1 MRGSARF
8 SGLTRLRRLVLAV
21 VLMVPV
27 LAVVQ
32 PSAAQDDIVVRMVTD
47 TAGLGDQNFNDLAF
61 RGGTQAAEDFGV
73 DFDAIES
80 RTAAD
85 YIPNL
90 TAGAEQGDL
99 TIGVGFLLTDAITE
113 VAAQFPDDQFM
124 LIDSVA
130 EGDNIA
136 SVLFKE
142 QEAAFL
148 TGVIAGMF
156 TETDMI
162 GVVGG
167 QQIPPVVRYAVGFEA
182 GVMSVNPDAEVIV
195 SYTDTFDDPAL
206 GKELSLAQFNQG
218 VDILL
223 PVAGRSG
230 IGSFDAAKEKGEGFW
245 IVAGDTDQSQ
255 LGAEFQLAVAF
266 KGVDTAVYTVTEQV
280 VNDEFEGGIQ
290 NLGLAESGVDLGNV
304 NEAVPADI
312 VELAGRYKAAII
324 AGDVVVPTTEEELAT
339 FEPVEPDAVADF
351 DSLPPRQDATPTT

>member
-1 MRGSARF
+1 M
-8 SGLTRLRRLVLAV
+8 RRLALVAAFL
-21 VLMVPV
+21 VPV

-32 PSAAQDDIVVRMVTD
+32 PSAAQDDISVRMVTD
-47 TAGLGDQNFNDLAF
+47 TAGLGDQNFNDAAF
-61 RGGTQAAEDFGV
+61 KGGTRAAEDFGV

-90 TAGAEQGDL
+90 TAGAEQGEL
-99 TIGVGFLLTDAITE
+99 TLAIGYLLTDAITE
-113 VAAQFPDDQFM
+113 VAAQYPDDNFM

-156 TETDMI
+156 TETDKV

-195 SYTDTFDDPAL
+195 SYADTFDDPAL
-206 GKELSLAQFNQG
+206 GKELSLAQYNQG
-218 VDILL
+218 ADIVF
-223 PVAGRSG
+223 PVAGRTG
-230 IGSFDAAKEKGEGFW
+230 IGSFDAAKEMGEGFW
-245 IVAGDTDQSQ
+245 VIAADIDQSQ
-255 LGAEFQLAVAF
+255 LGAAFQLAVAF
-266 KGVDTAVYTVTEQV
+266 KGIETAVYTVTEQV
-280 VNDEFEGGIQ
+280 VNDEFEGGVQ
-290 NLGLAESGVDLGNV
+290 NLGLAEGGVDFGNV
-304 NEAVPADI
+304 NEAVPADV

-324 AGDVVVPTTEEELAT
+324 DGTVVVPTTEEELAT
-339 FEPVEPDAVADF
+339 FEPVGPDAVADF
-351 DSLPPRQDATPTT
+351 EALPPRQDDADATPAA